1 MLKRNLELRSDSLY
15 VNFAG
20 LQLRNPTML
29 ASGFLGI
36 SQDIFN
42 RIYRSGAGAIVSKS
56 ISIEPIEG
64 YRSPTVFPCDRY
76 SYINAVGLANP
87 GSEAFSREIR
97 YNNGLP
103 IIVSL
108 VGSSQKD
115 FPLMIEKFDDL
126 NICGYEINLSCP
138 HVAKMG
144 VEVGDD
150 PEMVSRIVKTIRAN
164 THKPLIIKV
173 GIGNADV
180 VNVAR
185 AAKDAGADAI
195 TAINTIRAMSVDIE
209 TQVPVLSNR
218 IGGLSGKSILPAAI
232 RSIYE
237 ISKTL
242 AIPVIG
248 CGGIFTWEDAVEF
261 MLAGASAVQ
270 LGSVIGYEGI
280 TAFKNIT
287 IGIKK
292 YLERKGLKN
301 AMEIIGLAHKY

>member
-1 MLKRNLELRSDSLY
+1 MLKRNSEPHSISLS

-36 SQDIFN
+36 SQDIFS

-126 NICGYEINLSCP
+126 NIC
-138 HVAKMG
+138 
-144 VEVGDD
+144 
-150 PEMVSRIVKTIRAN
+150 
-164 THKPLIIKV
+164 
-173 GIGNADV
+173 
-180 VNVAR
+180 
-185 AAKDAGADAI
+185 
-195 TAINTIRAMSVDIE
+195 
-209 TQVPVLSNR
+209 
-218 IGGLSGKSILPAAI
+218 
-232 RSIYE
+232 
-237 ISKTL
+237 
-242 AIPVIG
+242 
-248 CGGIFTWEDAVEF
+248 
-261 MLAGASAVQ
+261 
-270 LGSVIGYEGI
+270 
-280 TAFKNIT
+280 
-287 IGIKK
+287 
-292 YLERKGLKN
+292 
-301 AMEIIGLAHKY
+301 